1 MIRKI
6 ALTLA
11 AVGLS
16 LAPLAGNA
24 ADDAKPLTV
33 HQSTKKGMV
42 SGGRAEKVT
51 ATITAVDAAN
61 RLVTLKGKSGDEE
74 VIKAGPEVKNFDQI
88 KVGDQVVV
96 TLAQGVV
103 LYLAAP
109 GDKDPEPTVTVQGE
123 AAKPGARPAGEVRAT
138 IKGQVTVTAIDM
150 KTRFVTLTGAEGRQ
164 FKVKAGKE
172 IALEKLKI
180 GDKVNGEY
188 TETVAI
194 AVEPAKAAKKA
205 KKSATK

>member
-6 ALTLA
+6 AFSLA
-11 AVGLS
+11 ALGLS
-16 LAPLAGNA
+16 LAPVAGYA

-42 SGGRAEKVT
+42 SGGRAEQVT
-51 ATITAVDAAN
+51 ATITAVDAPN

-74 VIKAGPEVKNFDQI
+74 VIKMGPEVKNFDQI

-109 GDKDPEPTVTVQGE
+109 GEKAPEPTVTVSGE
-123 AAKPGARPAGEVRAT
+123 AAKPGERPAGDVKAT

-150 KTRFVTLTGAEGRQ
+150 KTRLVTLTGAEGRK

-172 IALEKLKI
+172 IPLEKLKV

-194 AVEPAKAAKKA
+194 AVRPAKKA
-205 KKSATK
+205 KK